1 MRYEVVSHDAVLA
14 ALNSELIT
22 AYVEAVMVPSN
33 PERKTFDMIADND
46 SEFQLQLLLT
56 DVLPIWTQRK
66 PLGGVQISS
75 VESSSGRS
83 SYGAARVDSTS
94 SD

>member
-1 MRYEVVSHDAVLA
+1 MSHDAVLA

-22 AYVEAVMVPSN
+22 AYAEAVMVPSN
-33 PERKTFDMIADND
+33 PERKTFDMIA
-46 SEFQLQLLLT
+46 
-56 DVLPIWTQRK
+56 IWTQRN
-66 PLGGVQISS
+66 PLGGAQVSS

-83 SYGAARVDSTS
+83 SYRADKVDSTS

>member
-22 AYVEAVMVPSN
+22 AYVEAVMLPSN

-46 SEFQLQLLLT
+46 SESNFSFLIDVLT
-56 DVLPIWTQRK
+56 D
-66 PLGGVQISS
+66 LGPKKSFGCVQISAA
-75 VESSSGRS
+75 ESNSGCS
-83 SYGAARVDSTS
+83 SYGPDRIDSTS